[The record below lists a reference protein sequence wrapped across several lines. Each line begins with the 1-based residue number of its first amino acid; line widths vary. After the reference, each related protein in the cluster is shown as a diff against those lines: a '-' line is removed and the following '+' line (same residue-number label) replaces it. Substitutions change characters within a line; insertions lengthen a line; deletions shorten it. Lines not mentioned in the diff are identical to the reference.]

1 MNQIF
6 LKPLSV
12 NEAWE
17 GTRYKTSKYKRY
29 ESNMLFLL
37 PKITLPPPPYKVY
50 ITYGFSS
57 KGSDI
62 DNPTKMFLDI
72 LQKKYGFNDS
82 LIYELILKKVIVA
95 KKQEYVKFLIE
106 TVDLF

>member
-1 MNQIF
+1 MYQIF

-17 GTRYKTSKYKRY
+17 GVRYKTSKYKRY
-29 ESNMLFLL
+29 ESNMLLLL
-37 PKITLPPPPYKVY
+37 PKIAIPDAPYKVY

-72 LQKKYGFNDS
+72 LQKK
-82 LIYELILKKVIVA
+82 
-95 KKQEYVKFLIE
+95 
-106 TVDLF
+106 